1 MNLAP
6 SWICR
11 GPPNR
16 AVDGALVGSR
26 ARTFGKK
33 PVGHVILSG
42 FAVSARAELPVQKLL
57 IESTPKPEVKID
69 VMITRG
75 FMFTP
80 AKAAITGRTSSAICL
95 IVSGSNYQGYCGE
108 VNGI

>member
-33 PVGHVILSG
+33 PVGHVMLSG

-57 IESTPKPEVKID
+57 IESTPKPLLVFLVTLKTSADRSSCAYSRQLIRVD
-69 VMITRG
+69 RRSFVPRLP
-75 FMFTP
+75 MFEMN
-80 AKAAITGRTSSAICL
+80 ADS
-95 IVSGSNYQGYCGE
+95 
-108 VNGI
+108 